1 MRFRRQQVKAR
12 RDAKRRGSAF
22 ACRIAGVR
30 STEQS
35 EAYTVRK
42 RGKLFENAYRIDTRE
57 ACERDCMRFR
67 RQQAK
72 ARRDAKRRG
81 SAFPCGIAGVRS
93 TEQSAAYTV
102 RKRGKLNE
110 NAGRTFTREACE
122 RDERRFR
129 RQQGKARRDAK
140 RRGSAFACGI
150 AGVRSTKRREAV
162 KGTRGQFL

>member
-1 MRFRRQQVKAR
+1 MRFRRQQAKAR

-35 EAYTVRK
+35 AAYTVMK
-42 RGKLFENAYRIDTRE
+42 RGKLNENAGRTFTRE
-57 ACERDCMRFR
+57 AGERDERRFR

-81 SAFPCGIAGVRS
+81 SAFACRIAGVRS

-102 RKRGKLNE
+102 MKRGKLNE
-110 NAGRTFTREACE
+110 NAGRTFTREAGE

-129 RQQGKARRDAK
+129 RQQAKARRDAK
-140 RRGSAFACGI
+140 QL
-150 AGVRSTKRREAV
+150 
-162 KGTRGQFL
+162 KGR